1 MNSVRPSAPIPG
13 AKPSALRSMSPLRRP
28 SLQLKPPLRRLPPL
42 LHNHP
47 PNQIRS
53 PLRNPRLHRRRNQL
67 LNQRHLRSPITVT
80 RTSLRPC
87 GPNFSP
93 AHQNAVSVSSGG
105 SSDPCSFPKT
115 LPSLTHLKSAPA
127 KYPIGATL
135 TAFRINTSKSVSKQ
149 RALTGIIPFTQ
160 RRCIMPG
167 NATGNQLHRA
177 CSLALGCYGDWLNA
191 ALWFWGGRDVWR

>member
-1 MNSVRPSAPIPG
+1 MNSVSPSAPIPV

-53 PLRNPRLHRRRNQL
+53 PLRNPR

-115 LPSLTHLKSAPA
+115 LPSLTHLESTPA

-149 RALTGIIPFTQ
+149 RTLTTFAMNTYEKEGGGGPVIV
-160 RRCIMPG
+160 
-167 NATGNQLHRA
+167 NQLIR
-177 CSLALGCYGDWLNA
+177 
-191 ALWFWGGRDVWR
+191 

>member
-28 SLQLKPPLRRLPPL
+28 SLQLQPPLRRLPPL

-115 LPSLTHLKSAPA
+115 LPSLTHLESTPA

-149 RALTGIIPFTQ
+149 RTLTTFAMNTYEKEGGGGRVIV
-160 RRCIMPG
+160 
-167 NATGNQLHRA
+167 NQLI
-177 CSLALGCYGDWLNA
+177 LIG
-191 ALWFWGGRDVWR
+191 